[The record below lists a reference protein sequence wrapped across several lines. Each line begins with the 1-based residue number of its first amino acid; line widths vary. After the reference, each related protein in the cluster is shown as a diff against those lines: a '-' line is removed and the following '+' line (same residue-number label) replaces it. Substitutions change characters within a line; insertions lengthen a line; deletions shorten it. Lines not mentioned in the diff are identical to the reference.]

1 LLYDVCFVSG
11 RVRTTHA
18 CPPAPAPR
26 AAGVHSEGC
35 AAGGTVLY
43 LGPWRRAAAGGE
55 VVTADAEVPDLHV
68 NVLVVAVTQKTRREK
83 YLSMSRLYPRITS
96 ISRAITFVLKS
107 IILLETIQ
115 GRREGSKRSLGTS
128 ILYQVPCSSRFNAVK
143 PLCEYRS
150 VIGWINC
157 PGISSLPPR
166 GRFGFRGDCKKKR
179 PPKEKKGEE
188 RGGRFLQLPGF

>member
-1 LLYDVCFVSG
+1 M
-11 RVRTTHA
+11 
-18 CPPAPAPR
+18 
-26 AAGVHSEGC
+26 
-35 AAGGTVLY
+35 
-43 LGPWRRAAAGGE
+43 
-55 VVTADAEVPDLHV
+55 TADAEVPDLHV

-157 PGISSLPPR
+157 PGIWSLPEHQAI
-166 GRFGFRGDCKKKR
+166 GTR
-179 PPKEKKGEE
+179 PP
-188 RGGRFLQLPGF
+188 